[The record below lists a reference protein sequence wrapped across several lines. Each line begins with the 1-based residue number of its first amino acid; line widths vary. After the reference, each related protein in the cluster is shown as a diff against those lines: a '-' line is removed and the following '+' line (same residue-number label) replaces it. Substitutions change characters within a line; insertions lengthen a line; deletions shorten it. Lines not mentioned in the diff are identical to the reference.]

1 MQKPLSWE
9 EYFMTLALVASM
21 KSKDP
26 STQVG
31 AVIVDNRSKK
41 VISSGYNGF
50 PRYLDDSQIPQ
61 TRPEKYLY
69 VVHAELN
76 AILHAERELHDCTL
90 YATVFPCS
98 ECMKAVI
105 QSGIKTIVYFNDL
118 SGENWDEPKKAA
130 MKMAEL
136 AGIEIRKFE
145 GDNEIIDYLHA
156 KVNIRGKNDNSGQL
170 K

>member
-1 MQKPLSWE
+1 MKKPLSWE
-9 EYFMTLALVASM
+9 EYFMTLAIVASL

-41 VISSGYNGF
+41 VISAGYNGF
-50 PRYLDDSQIPQ
+50 PRNLDDDKVPQ

-76 AILHAERELHDCTL
+76 AILHAERDLTGCSL
-90 YATVFPCS
+90 YVSVFPCS

-105 QSGIKTIVYFNDL
+105 QTGIKDVVYLNAL
-118 SGENWDEPKKAA
+118 SGDNWEQSVSAT
-130 MKMAEL
+130 MKLAEL
-136 AGIEIRKFE
+136 AGINIRQFE
-145 GDNEIIDYLHA
+145 GKNEIIDYLQS
-156 KVNIRGKNDNSGQL
+156 KVNIRIV
-170 K
+170 